1 MRAFD
6 QILVVCVGNICR
18 SPIAAA
24 ILTAYYPEKHIDS
37 AGLSALVGHAADAK
51 AVALMATHNIDISAH
66 IAKQIDEALVS
77 QSDLIL
83 TMTTSQTKWIESQWP
98 HCRGKTFRIGHW
110 LDKDIADPYQQ
121 DDSAFE
127 KSRQDI
133 IDSLE
138 QWTDKIS
145 DAPSIR
151 ALKFSECY

>member
-1 MRAFD
+1 MGAFD

-18 SPIAAA
+18 SPMAAA

-66 IAKQIDEALVS
+66 IAKQIDEVLVS

-83 TMTTSQTKWIESQWP
+83 TMTTSQTK

-121 DDSAFE
+121 DDSAFD

-133 IDSLE
+133 IASLE

-145 DAPSIR
+145 DATSIR